1 MKKNNST
8 GWKDVYQ
15 FTITQ
20 NMKNKSYL
28 VSTIVITLFIV
39 ILCIAVNLL
48 PALIFDTTSSS
59 EIDTVTMDAVYIYDH
74 SGRTEIDYT
83 KLKDSEEIPEEMKV
97 VTVDTEEITY
107 DETAKELLVTIDQIE
122 SGYEVVAD
130 VTKES
135 GVSKKDASTMV
146 GLIADYFRQV
156 HCEELQLTQEQIA
169 FKDLA
174 VNTSVTMLGNEETN
188 FVVLFVEY
196 FMNFILIM
204 VFMLLINSYG
214 KMAASIVAMEKSSK
228 VMELLLT
235 SVRPFATILGKV
247 LAMSTLLMGQI
258 VLWIVAGLASFFGS
272 NAILAMFDSK
282 YADGVSELLSVL
294 KNGGIILHFSPVIL
308 LISIVIVI
316 TGFTIYVAIASFF
329 GATVGKIEELGQ
341 SIQMFSFLA
350 IAGAYIPLFGFVN
363 MVNTGAMDN
372 TLLNISRI
380 VPICS
385 LYIVPSEMILGLGTV
400 SDGLIAIGINIVTIV
415 IIMTL
420 VSKVYESVI
429 LHSGNRLK
437 LKDVIKMSK
446 NK

>member
-1 MKKNNST
+1 MKKNNNT

-15 FTITQ
+15 FTIAQ
-20 NMKNKSYL
+20 NIKNKSYL
-28 VSTIVITLFIV
+28 VSTVVITLFVV
-39 ILCIAVNLL
+39 ILCMAVNLV
-48 PALIFDTTSSS
+48 PALVFDITSSKKV
-59 EIDTVTMDAVYIYDH
+59 DTVTMDTLYVYDH

-83 KLKDSEEIPEEMKV
+83 KLSDFEEIPEKMEV
-97 VTVDTEEITY
+97 IAVDSEEVTY
-107 DETAKELLVTIDQIE
+107 DEMAKELLVTIGQTE
-122 SGYEVVAD
+122 SGYEVAAK

-135 GVSKKDASTMV
+135 GVSKEDAATV
-146 GLIADYFRQV
+146 VDLIADYFRQV

-169 FKDLA
+169 FKDLS
-174 VNTSVTMLGNEETN
+174 VNTSVTMLGEKETN
-188 FVVLFVEY
+188 FIVLFVEY
-196 FMNFILIM
+196 IMNFVLIM

-214 KMAASIVAMEKSSK
+214 KMSASIVAMEKSSK

-272 NAILAMFDSK
+272 NAILGMFDSK
-282 YADGVSELLSVL
+282 YAEGVSELLSIL
-294 KNGGIILHFSPVIL
+294 KEGGITLHFSPVIL
-308 LISIVIVI
+308 LVAIAIVV
-316 TGFTIYVAIASFF
+316 TGFTIYIAIASFF

-350 IAGAYIPLFGFVN
+350 IAGAYIPLFGFIN
-363 MVNTGAMDN
+363 MINTGLTDN

-400 SDGLIAIGINIVTIV
+400 SDGLLAIGINLLTLV
-415 IIMTL
+415 IIMMF

-429 LHSGNRLK
+429 LYSGNRLK
-437 LKDVIKMSK
+437 LKDVIAMSK